1 MSKLLE
7 KDSKAQLI
15 KMIKACLSSSSKQR
29 SLDGYGNVF
38 YVDCNIYSNNQ
49 LSLFLDLSLS
59 EFNQIPYFTSFTW
72 DDPEFIT
79 TFANILVEGA
89 VLLCLASQSL
99 IERGRE
105 FQFVDG
111 YQAISFT
118 PPTIS
123 EMLETQYSVLIG
135 HHFEKLK
142 LIKSDKSILKFGK
155 GD

>member
-7 KDSKAQLI
+7 KDSKAQLM
-15 KMIKACLSSSSKQR
+15 KLVKACLSSRGKQR

-38 YVDCNIYSNNQ
+38 YLDTDIYSNNQ
-49 LSLFLDLSLS
+49 LSMFLDLSLS
-59 EFNQIPYFTSFTW
+59 EFNQTPYFTSFTW
-72 DDPEFIT
+72 DDPDFIT

-105 FQFVDG
+105 FTFVDG
-111 YQAISFT
+111 YQSIEFN

-123 EMLETQYSVLIG
+123 EMLQTQYSNLLG

>member
-7 KDSKAQLI
+7 RDSKSQLI
-15 KMIKACLSSSSKQR
+15 KLVKACLSSRGKHR
-29 SLDGYGNVF
+29 TLDGYGNVL
-38 YVDCNIYSNNQ
+38 YIDTDIYSSNQ
-49 LSLFLDLSLS
+49 LSMFLDLSLS
-59 EFNQIPYFTSFTW
+59 EFNQTPHFTSFTW
-72 DDPEFIT
+72 DDPAFIT

-99 IERGRE
+99 LERGRE
-105 FQFVDG
+105 FSFVDG

-123 EMLETQYSVLIG
+123 EMLETQYSNLLG

-142 LIKSDKSILKFGK
+142 LIKSDPSIKNFGK
-155 GD
+155 E

>member
-15 KMIKACLSSSSKQR
+15 KLVKACLSSASRQR
-29 SLDGYGNVF
+29 SFDGYGNVL
-38 YVDCNIYSNNQ
+38 YVSTDIYSSNQ
-49 LSLFLDLSLS
+49 LSMFLDLSLS
-59 EFNQIPYFTSFTW
+59 EFNQTPYFTSFTW

-105 FQFVDG
+105 FNYDG
-111 YQAISFT
+111 YGISFK
-118 PPTIS
+118 PPTVS
-123 EMLETQYSVLIG
+123 EMLETQYSNLLG